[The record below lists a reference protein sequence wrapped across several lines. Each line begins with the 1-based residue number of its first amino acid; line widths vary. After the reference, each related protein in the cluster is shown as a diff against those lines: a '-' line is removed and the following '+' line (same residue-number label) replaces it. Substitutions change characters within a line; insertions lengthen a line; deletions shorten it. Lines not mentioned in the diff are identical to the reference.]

1 MTHFICATCGVQYRD
16 SEHPPEH
23 CPICEDDRQ
32 YVGHNGQQWTTLE
45 TIQASHTGGI
55 KEVEP
60 NLFGIG
66 AEPRFAI
73 GQRSLLIKR
82 EEGNILW
89 DCTTYISDDL
99 IEQVQ
104 ALGGI
109 DKIAISHPHYYSSM
123 IEWSKAFDAP
133 IYIHEEDKQWVV
145 RPDPAVEYWSGDTLE
160 IGEGVTLIHAA
171 VHFDGA
177 QVLHWAEGAERKGVL
192 LTGDIINVVA
202 DRRYVSFM
210 YSFPNQIPVSPTAV
224 RRVMKSIESF
234 DYDRIYSAW
243 FGTILPDNAKAQV
256 QFSAQRYIDAITG

>member
-1 MTHFICATCGVQYRD
+1 MTHYICATCGVQYPD
-16 SEHPPEH
+16 SDQPPEH
-23 CPICEDDRQ
+23 CPICEDERQ
-32 YVGHNGQQWTTLE
+32 YVGHNGQQWTTLAE
-45 TIQASHTGGI
+45 VQANHTGII

-60 NLFGIG
+60 NLYGIG

-73 GQRSLLIKR
+73 GQRSLLIKA
-82 EEGNILW
+82 EGGNVLW

-99 IEQVQ
+99 IKQVKD
-104 ALGGI
+104 LGGI

-133 IYIHEEDKQWVV
+133 VYIHAEDKEWVM
-145 RPDPAVEYWSGDTLE
+145 RPDDAVQFWTGDTLAIADE
-160 IGEGVTLIHAA
+160 ITLIHAG

-177 QVLHWAEGAERKGVL
+177 QVLHWADGAEGKGVL

-210 YSFPNQIPVSPTAV
+210 YSFPNQIPASASAV
-224 RRVMKSIESF
+224 RRAVASVEPF

-243 FGTILPDNAKAQV
+243 FGTILPEHAKRQV
-256 QFSAQRYIDAITG
+256 RISAQRYIDAITA